1 MHTILLQGH
10 SDTDMMLIV
19 KLAEKMKIDVLP
31 LSMNEIEE
39 IEDLKLL
46 RSMNN
51 EQWQQPLTSKKYRN
65 NSPLK

>member
-46 RSMNN
+46 RVMRKAR
-51 EQWQQPLTSKKYRN
+51 EEGLADRTQTLEK
-65 NSPLK
+65 LGL